1 MGFSLDRVV
10 PWGRSHSEYLQMFA
24 LTPSDLQLNLLDCAG
39 GPASF
44 NAEMTQQAHRVISC
58 DPIYQ
63 FSAPEIQQR
72 IQATYPQIIQALEAN
87 RDDYLWRGQICSPAQ
102 LGEVRMAAMSQFL
115 ADFPQGKTQ
124 SRYIAAEL
132 PNLPFGDRAFD
143 FALCS
148 HLLFSYSAQLSAAFH
163 LEAVRELCRI
173 AQQVR
178 IFPLVTLSGEP
189 SPHLPPILSHLEQQ
203 GYQCQILPVDYE
215 FQRGGNQL
223 LQIIA
228 PRR

>member
-24 LTPSDLQLNLLDCAG
+24 LTPSDLQLNLLDCASS
-39 GPASF
+39 PASF
-44 NAEMTQQAHRVISC
+44 NAEMTQQAYRVISC

-63 FSAPEIQQR
+63 FSAAEIHQR
-72 IQATYPQIIQALEAN
+72 IQDTYPQIIQGVEAN
-87 RDDYLWRGQICSPAQ
+87 RDDYLWRGEICSPAQ

-124 SRYIAAEL
+124 GRYIAAEL

-143 FALCS
+143 LALCS

-189 SPHLPPILSHLEQQ
+189 SPTSPPSCLT
-203 GYQCQILPVDYE
+203 
-215 FQRGGNQL
+215 
-223 LQIIA
+223 
-228 PRR
+228 